1 MTAFERT
8 PGDRNQNPPDIGFW
22 ALVREDFVTHDR
34 SFVSRGFWTLF
45 AHRFGNWRMD
55 LSPRWIRAPFSLLYR
70 VLKEF
75 VIWGAGISL
84 DYTVVVGRRVHLWHQ
99 GGMVLGA
106 RRIGNDVHIRQNTT
120 FGVARRGDHW
130 SLKPTIGDGVDVG
143 AGAVIVGPVEVGEG
157 AIIGANAVVLED
169 VPSNTMAVGV
179 PARLVRRGEPRATTP
194 LPAALRRVGA

>member
-1 MTAFERT
+1 MTVLDRT

-22 ALVREDFVTHDR
+22 ALVQEDFVTHER
-34 SFVSRGFWTLF
+34 SFWSRGFWALF
-45 AHRFGNWRMD
+45 THRFGNWRMD
-55 LSPRWIRAPFSLLYR
+55 LSPRLLRAPFSFAYR
-70 VLKEF
+70 VMREF
-75 VIWGAGISL
+75 VLWGAGISL
-84 DYTVVVGRRVHLWHQ
+84 DYTVVVGRRVRLWHH

-130 SLKPTIGDGVDVG
+130 SMKPVIGDGVEVG
-143 AGAVIVGPVEVGEG
+143 TGAVVIGAVEIGDG

-179 PARLVRRGEPRATTP
+179 PARLVRRAILRA
-194 LPAALRRVGA
+194 G